1 MGLASLC
8 SKSGTSLRNTSSLL
22 SGFHCSPDSLQ
33 KICARLRRTTEDSTS
48 KSRHFEA
55 EKHVA
60 YAINHLGP
68 ESLAPGQGSRDP
80 GRDGRRGVAMGP
92 SHRRFRPWRL
102 SPALVIR
109 PAIRRGRISLSD
121 RPHALSS
128 LLGNGV
134 RSPFISTRR
143 WAHVTAYPIGIG
155 SLAVLVILLNR
166 LTRRSLPLAR
176 EPLFWSTTLALAL
189 SSRFIIRELPEC
201 GPNLLMVALAWGA
214 IALWRRGRDDV
225 AGLCLGLAIALK
237 CTQALFVP
245 YFVLKRQWRMVGATT
260 AFTLLFSVLPVLRQG
275 PALYERHLA
284 AWGGNCWKGL
294 RASDPSVGV
303 LGQEEVWNVALKPT
317 LARYLMHLPAGH
329 KGASRPPGEPSGST
343 CRPPWRVW

>member
-1 MGLASLC
+1 MWRLPSITWG
-8 SKSGTSLRNTSSLL
+8 
-22 SGFHCSPDSLQ
+22 PD
-33 KICARLRRTTEDSTS
+33 RLRRA
-48 KSRHFEA
+48 RA
-55 EKHVA
+55 AVILVA
-60 YAINHLGP
+60 TVVVVTQWVRVIDD
-68 ESLAPGQGSRDP
+68 LAHGDFRLHWSFGQRF
-80 GRDGRRGVAMGP
+80 VAGEYLYRIGHTPYPPFWGMACAP
-92 SHRRFRPWRL
+92 L
-102 SPALVIR
+102 SFLP
-109 PAIRRGRISLSD
+109 
-121 RPHALSS
+121 
-128 LLGNGV
+128 
-134 RSPFISTRR
+134 RR

-155 SLAVLVILLNR
+155 SLAVLVILLNC

-214 IALWRRGRDDV
+214 IALWRRGRDDF

-294 RASDPSVGV
+294 RASDPSVGSARPGRSLERRAQAHAGAV
-303 LGQEEVWNVALKPT
+303 LDALASGAQGAHRVRLAGPVARPVGPRGGCGDQGGHVRV
-317 LARYLMHLPAGH
+317 AGVCCMEIPPAG
-329 KGASRPPGEPSGST
+329 ARSS
-343 CRPPWRVW
+343 